1 MPASQHA
8 APHNE
13 CKIWCSN
20 NILYSADKLAKA
32 PIMSRNVKRCQGCL
46 LNPLIELSLWLWCL
60 LLWTSAMRSTGCCLW
75 TKTLEFQVAD
85 VLAPTGVVKMLWSR
99 NLYWQ
104 IETQNVTINSSRN
117 RMLHVITSFRLH
129 AHLVWLT
136 FKPKTCLYTKDNSHL
151 QTNMS
156 DPLKWLTC

>member
-117 RMLHVITSFRLH
+117 RMLHVITYPSDCMHILSDSH
-129 AHLVWLT
+129 SN
-136 FKPKTCLYTKDNSHL
+136 PKHVYTQRTIHICKQTCLIHW
-151 QTNMS
+151 S
-156 DPLKWLTC
+156 D